1 MESDLVNLTIVKYGT
16 NLTLISISLS
26 STIADLKNHA
36 NLALDS
42 CLDIGNYIYEN
53 STVLKNIPDIRKKR
67 IFEIIP
73 SKRAIG
79 GGGVPLLFNSMEKPL
94 MLNFAQTASE
104 WNRLGKGMNLSGICV
119 NSACQA
125 FNLFVHC
132 PKGFGKFNMSKEVH
146 KTGCP
151 KCNKNVKDCN
161 NVFFFLCK
169 YTVEGLIQGE
179 TMERK
184 YSKTIDDQDEF
195 ETFENKDEDLKNWEY
210 LEIEVSSL
218 N

>member
-1 MESDLVNLTIVKYGT
+1 MTD
-16 NLTLISISLS
+16 
-26 STIADLKNHA
+26 
-36 NLALDS
+36 
-42 CLDIGNYIYEN
+42 
-53 STVLKNIPDIRKKR
+53 
-67 IFEIIP
+67 
-73 SKRAIG
+73 
-79 GGGVPLLFNSMEKPL
+79 
-94 MLNFAQTASE
+94 E
-104 WNRLGKGMNLSGICV
+104 WI
-119 NSACQA
+119 
-125 FNLFVHC
+125 
-132 PKGFGKFNMSKEVH
+132 
-146 KTGCP
+146 
-151 KCNKNVKDCN
+151 N